1 MGAREG
7 MSRRREAGAGNF
19 IAGYDAHVGD
29 VYAYLGYR
37 TGSAEDAEDLTQV
50 TFERALVGWAG
61 FDPTRG
67 SVRAWLLGIA
77 RNALIDHQRRVARRP
92 DLVPRSEALD
102 ARAAVD
108 DAAELGISPELE
120 QALAVLDDRAREL
133 IALRYGGDLSGA
145 EIAELTGLSLANVQQ
160 ILSRSLRR
168 LREEIERLQPAPATA
183 RGSAHSP
190 GRLAYNQG

>member
-1 MGAREG
+1 MGVRQG
-7 MSRRREAGAGNF
+7 MSRRQEAGAGNF
-19 IAGYDAHVGD
+19 IASYDAHVGD

-37 TGSAEDAEDLTQV
+37 TGSAEDAEDLTQI
-50 TFERALVGWAG
+50 TFERALAGWAG

-77 RNALIDHQRRVARRP
+77 RNALIDHQRRLARRP

-102 ARAAVD
+102 AHAAID

-120 QALAVLDDRAREL
+120 QALAGLDERAREL

-168 LREEIERLQPAPATA
+168 LREEIERAQPSPAAA
-183 RGSAHSP
+183 RGTAHAP
-190 GRLAYNQG
+190 GRLAYNEG